1 MTACESED
9 DMNTTVKLY
18 VVRHG
23 ETYLN
28 RYHKLQSIVI
38 RQLLDR
44 YSNRPEHQGEVKNA
58 SVSVIEF
65 IGDQANVLTFNNMS
79 GSIE

>member
-1 MTACESED
+1 
-9 DMNTTVKLY
+9 MNTTVKLY

-58 SVSVIEF
+58 SVSVLEF
-65 IGDQANVLTFNNMS
+65 IGDQANVLVFNSLS
-79 GSIE
+79 GSIG